1 MNMEALRAQ
10 WTEYD
15 RKLDAL
21 VRLNREAVREARI
34 SPVRRRLAWSG
45 VFAGAEIA
53 VTAAFQVFLAAFLA
67 RHWTQPVL
75 AIAAVALFA
84 AAIPFLALQVRHLVL
99 LSRIEHGAPV
109 IELQKRVEALRIVQS
124 AAGLWA
130 LGAGIILWPLAAMV
144 LVEGIWGVDF
154 SGIDIE
160 VAVVNLAFGCVAA
173 FFVWRFRD
181 RPALRDELAGRTLA
195 SARARLAELAR
206 FESEL

>member
-1 MNMEALRAQ
+1 MNLEALRAQ

-45 VFAGAEIA
+45 IFAGAEIA
-53 VTAAFQVFLAAFLA
+53 VTATFEVFLAAFVA
-67 RHWTQPVL
+67 RHWGQPVL
-75 AIAAVALFA
+75 AMAAVALLA

-99 LSRIEHGAPV
+99 LSRIEYGAPV
-109 IELQKRVEALRIVQS
+109 LELQKRVEALRMVQS

-130 LGAGIILWPLAAMV
+130 LGTGVILWPFAAMV
-144 LVEGIWGVDF
+144 LVEGIWGIDF
-154 SGIDIE
+154 SGIDIG
-160 VAVVNLAFGCVAA
+160 VATVNLAFGCVAA
-173 FFVWRFRD
+173 FFVWRLRKH
-181 RPALRDELAGRTLA
+181 PGLRDELAGRTLA

-206 FESEL
+206 FESET